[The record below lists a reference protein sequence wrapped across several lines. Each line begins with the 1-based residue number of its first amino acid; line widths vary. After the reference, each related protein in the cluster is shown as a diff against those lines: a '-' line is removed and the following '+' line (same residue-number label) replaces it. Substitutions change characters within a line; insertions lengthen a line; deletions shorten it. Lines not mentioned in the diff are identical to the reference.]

1 MYSYKYRILNNEN
14 TYNKMAKIN
23 VISLYSGAGG
33 LDLGFEQAGFKIKLA
48 IEIDKSCCKTLKKNF
63 KNLKVLN
70 EDINNISYKRI
81 LKEAEIKKV
90 DLLIGGPPCQSF
102 SLAGKRKGLK
112 DKNGKQIIN
121 FIKLIMQ
128 LKPKVF
134 LIENVKGMVNWKK
147 GLVLEYIV
155 DELSKKFM
163 IDGKSYKYN
172 IDYKV
177 LNALNYGV
185 PQVRERIF
193 IVGNLFNKRFS
204 FPNEQYAANN
214 NQPSLFGNLKKI
226 KTVKDA
232 ISKLPKADEPSIQA
246 LSVAK
251 TIKKRIND
259 YGY

>member
-1 MYSYKYRILNNEN
+1 MSE
-14 TYNKMAKIN
+14 IN

-63 KNLKVLN
+63 KNLRVLN
-70 EDINNISYKRI
+70 ADINNISYKEI
-81 LKEAEIKKV
+81 LKEAKIKKI

-102 SLAGKRKGLK
+102 SLAGQRKGLD

-147 GLVLEYIV
+147 GQVLNYIV

-193 IVGNLFNKRFS
+193 IVGNLLNKKFN
-204 FPNEQYAANN
+204 FPIEQFTENESQL
-214 NQPSLFGNLKKI
+214 SLFGNLKKN
-226 KTVKDA
+226 KTVRDA
-232 ISKLPKADEPSIQA
+232 ISKLPKAKEPSPQA

-251 TIKKRIND
+251 TIKNRIKN